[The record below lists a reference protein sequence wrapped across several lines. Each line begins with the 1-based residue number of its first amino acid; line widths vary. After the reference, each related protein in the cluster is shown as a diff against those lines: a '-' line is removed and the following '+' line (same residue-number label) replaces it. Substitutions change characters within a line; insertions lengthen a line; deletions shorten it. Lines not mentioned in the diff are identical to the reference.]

1 VSIDRRYFS
10 ALLKSLIWGE
20 GNFGADDDSEVEKM
34 NSRLRSKSASLARP
48 LAPPRGQRKAPPER
62 ELFVGKSGYESFGYL
77 VREANRFF
85 NQMLQILVARHGVT
99 TAQWYFLRALW
110 DNDGLTQAELSN
122 RIGLRTP
129 TTVTALNT
137 LERKGLIKRHR
148 HPTDKRK
155 FNVYLTKRGRQL
167 ERLLLSCG
175 KEVNSIATEG
185 LSEEVTEHARSG
197 LHAMCVNLSRR
208 INEQI

>member
-1 VSIDRRYFS
+1 MNNMLRFKRASI
-10 ALLKSLIWGE
+10 
-20 GNFGADDDSEVEKM
+20 
-34 NSRLRSKSASLARP
+34 ARP
-48 LAPPRGQRKAPPER
+48 VPVASPSGDQAATAKRV
-62 ELFVGKSGYESFGYL
+62 LFAGKGGHESFGYL
-77 VREANRFF
+77 VREANRLFGR
-85 NQMLQILVARHGVT
+85 MLQTLVERHGVT

-110 DNDGLTQAELSN
+110 DDDGLTQAELSN
-122 RIGLRTP
+122 RIGLTTP

-167 ERLLLSCG
+167 ERLLLPCG

-185 LSEEVTEHARSG
+185 LPQEVTERARSG
-197 LHAMCVNLSRR
+197 LRAMCVNLSRR